1 MPYAVNPAIARVE
14 APPIMEAQAWV
25 RPGLRN
31 RALLNL
37 CQAVPKY
44 PPAPELQQE
53 VARAAAESDVSLYTD
68 IFGLPDLRRALATH
82 MAGAYAGHISPDEVC
97 ITAGC
102 NMAFAATLM
111 ALGGSGGNVIVPE
124 PYFFNHT
131 MWLSMLGME
140 ARIIPAMGAEPW
152 PKASD
157 ASKLMDE
164 QTRAI
169 VLCTPN
175 NPSGA
180 IYPPQIIDNF
190 FDLAKDRGVALVMD
204 ETYKDFRESTQP
216 PHGLFA
222 RADWQDTFV
231 QLYSFSKAYSMTGYR
246 VGSIIAGPRFLAE
259 TEKILDCLH
268 ICAPHVSQRAA
279 LFALQSLTWWR
290 NEKVGRMASLLQA
303 LRSAFG
309 RPGLRYQLVSS
320 GALFAYVKH
329 PFAGVPAKQVAMRL
343 AGEHD
348 VLVLPGSMF
357 GPGQDDYLRIAFA
370 NAEPADMDVLVDR
383 LIESQG

>member
-14 APPIMEAQAWV
+14 APPIMEAQTWI

-53 VARAAAESDVSLYTD
+53 VARAAAESGVSLYTD
-68 IFGLPDLRRALATH
+68 IFGLPDLRQALATH
-82 MAGAYAGHISPDEVC
+82 MAGDYAGHITPDEVC

-131 MWLSMLGME
+131 MWLSMLGLE

-157 ASKLMDE
+157 AAKLMDE

-180 IYPPQIIDNF
+180 IYPSKVIDSF
-190 FDLAKDRGVALVMD
+190 FDLARERGVALVMD
-204 ETYKDFRESTQP
+204 ETYKDFRESSQP
-216 PHGLFA
+216 PHGLFT

-259 TEKILDCLH
+259 IEKVLDCLH

-279 LFALQSLTWWR
+279 LFALQSLAQWR
-290 NEKVGRMASLLQA
+290 DEKVGRMARLLQA
-303 LRSAFG
+303 LRTAFG

-370 NAEPADMDVLVDR
+370 NAEPADMAVLVDR
-383 LIESQG
+383 LIESQC